1 MSNVATAILKKG
13 REDSLLRRHPWVF
26 SGGID
31 RVTGNPDPGATVVVR
46 ASDGRFLGSGA
57 WSPESQLRVRV
68 WSFHQDASIDPDF
81 FRQRIARAAELRD
94 DFRFLPDTD
103 AYRLISSEAD
113 GLPGLV
119 VDRYA
124 DHLVCQFHAA
134 GVEYWRADIL
144 NALRERFPT
153 CRVLDRSDDDVRKRE
168 GLPDVGMEVG
178 DGIPDAPVEVRE
190 HGMPMLADIVQGHKT
205 GMYLDQRENRALL
218 RSLAKGADILN
229 CFSYAG
235 GFACAALNGGARS
248 VLDCD
253 ISGDALALAQRNVR
267 MQTCD
272 AQAYQ
277 QIQGDVFQVLRSFR
291 DAARS
296 FDIIVLDPPKF
307 AWSAATV
314 TKAARGYKDINL
326 LALKLLRPGGMLL
339 TFSCSGHI
347 TTPLFRKI
355 VADAAVDAHIDV
367 TVLRELTQAEDH
379 PIALHVPESL
389 YLKGLLLRVR

>member
-1 MSNVATAILKKG
+1 
-13 REDSLLRRHPWVF
+13 
-26 SGGID
+26 
-31 RVTGNPDPGATVVVR
+31 
-46 ASDGRFLGSGA
+46 
-57 WSPESQLRVRV
+57 
-68 WSFHQDASIDPDF
+68 
-81 FRQRIARAAELRD
+81 
-94 DFRFLPDTD
+94 
-103 AYRLISSEAD
+103 
-113 GLPGLV
+113 
-119 VDRYA
+119 
-124 DHLVCQFHAA
+124 
-134 GVEYWRADIL
+134 
-144 NALRERFPT
+144 
-153 CRVLDRSDDDVRKRE
+153 
-168 GLPDVGMEVG
+168 
-178 DGIPDAPVEVRE
+178 
-190 HGMPMLADIVQGHKT
+190 
-205 GMYLDQRENRALL
+205 
-218 RSLAKGADILN
+218 
-229 CFSYAG
+229 
-235 GFACAALNGGARS
+235 LNGEARS

-379 PIALHVPESL
+379 PIALHVSESL

>member
-26 SGGID
+26 SGAID
-31 RVTGNPDPGATVVVR
+31 RVTETPEPGATVIVR

-57 WSPESQLRVRV
+57 WSPESQLRVRI
-68 WSFHQDASIDPDF
+68 WSFRQEESIDPDF

-94 DFRFLPDTD
+94 DFGFLPETN

-124 DHLVCQFHAA
+124 DHLVCQFHGA
-134 GVEYWRADIL
+134 GVEFWRVHIL
-144 NALRERFPT
+144 NALRERFT
-153 CRVLDRSDDDVRKRE
+153 ACRVLDRSDGDVRKRE
-168 GLPDVGMEVG
+168 GLPDVGMDVA
-178 DGIPDAPVEVRE
+178 DGIPDAPVEVCE
-190 HGMPMLADIVQGHKT
+190 HGMPMLADIVHGHKT

-218 RSLAKGADILN
+218 GSLAEDADILN
-229 CFSYAG
+229 CFSYTG
-235 GFACAALNGGARS
+235 GFACAALHGGARS

-253 ISGDALALAQRNVR
+253 LSGDALALAQRNVR
-267 MQTCD
+267 MQSCD
-272 AQAYQ
+272 EERYKQ
-277 QIQGDVFQVLRSFR
+277 QQGDVFLLLRSFR

-307 AWSAATV
+307 AWSASTV

-326 LALKLLRPGGMLL
+326 LAFKLLRPGGMLL

-355 VADAAVDAHIDV
+355 VADAAVDARVDA
-367 TVLRELTQAEDH
+367 TVLRELTQAADH

-389 YLKGLLLRVR
+389 YLKGLLLRL